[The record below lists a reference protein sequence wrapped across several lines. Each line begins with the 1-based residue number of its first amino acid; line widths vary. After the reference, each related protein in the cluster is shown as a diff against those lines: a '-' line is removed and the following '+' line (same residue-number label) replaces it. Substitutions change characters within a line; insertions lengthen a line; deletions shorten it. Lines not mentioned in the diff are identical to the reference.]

1 MPGIVVRVVKSIS
14 DASECVPVS
23 FDIRVDCI
31 RCHNFNDD
39 TIGCKINSSTFPTE
53 GKPTNPTDAIP
64 VLRSKRLVRLKKA
77 AGNYLPCDIEAESRP
92 PSSTAG

>member
-31 RCHNFNDD
+31 VRCHNFINDE
-39 TIGCKINSSTFPTE
+39 TIGCQINSSTFPTE

-77 AGNYLPCDIEAESRP
+77 AENYLPCDIEA
-92 PSSTAG
+92 